1 MRIAHLNAR
10 LGLQS
15 ETVLITT
22 TILLNLKR
30 DNLRSGLS
38 EITALYLTTALSV
51 VISSARTLF
60 PDYLIV
66 VDLLQYFPIYI

>member
-1 MRIAHLNAR
+1 MRIAHRNAR